1 MSKSHEVCQRIHLQR
16 RLKQRYGINAT
27 LTDINMIEEYIRQ
40 GKTRVIRYESQGRS
54 IHAININGGI
64 VVVVYSKFL
73 GRVVTALTKR
83 PSDG

>member
-1 MSKSHEVCQRIHLQR
+1 MSKSHKVCQRIHLR
-16 RLKQRYGINAT
+16 KRLKERYGINAT
-27 LTDINMIEEYIRQ
+27 LNDINMIEEYIRD

-54 IHAININGGI
+54 IHAININGSI

-73 GRVVTALTKR
+73 KRVVTALTKR

>member
-1 MSKSHEVCQRIHLQR
+1 
-16 RLKQRYGINAT
+16 
-27 LTDINMIEEYIRQ
+27 MIEEYIRQ
-40 GKTRVIRYESQGRS
+40 GKTRIIRYESQGRS

>member
-16 RLKQRYGINAT
+16 RLKERYGINAT